1 MKGVSKQLDGNTENL
16 LNNDQKE
23 ALKSL
28 KEGVEKIKFWKLVR
42 KIYMCYFKYINNI
55 LSL

>member
-1 MKGVSKQLDGNTENL
+1 MDGNTENL

-28 KEGVEKIKFWKLVR
+28 KEGVEKIKF
-42 KIYMCYFKYINNI
+42 
-55 LSL
+55 